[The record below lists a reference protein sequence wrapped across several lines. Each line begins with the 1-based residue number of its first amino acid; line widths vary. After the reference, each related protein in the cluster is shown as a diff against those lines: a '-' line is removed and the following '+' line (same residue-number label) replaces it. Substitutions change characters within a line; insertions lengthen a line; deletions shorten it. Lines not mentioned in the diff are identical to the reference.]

1 MEAAMHDVDTSLLRT
16 FVVLAETRSFSRT
29 GGLIGRSQSAVS
41 GQIRKLE
48 QVLGRVLL
56 ARNTRNVALTP
67 DGERLLGHARQMIAS
82 ADAMLARFAVD
93 EVKGTVRFGSPE
105 DFATTYLPETLGLF
119 AKAHPAVELRVTCQ
133 LTLPLVAA
141 FEVGA
146 LDLIVVKQDPARR
159 YDGAKPLWRE
169 SLVWVGAQDA
179 EADFEVLSQRPA
191 ALPLVASPAPCVYRG
206 RAAEALDS
214 ARVAW
219 AGVFTSPSFAGC
231 AAAVAAGFGY
241 AVMPRGM
248 VPASLRVLDDGWPP
262 LAEAEI
268 ALLGAARL
276 SAAAEALATFIMQ
289 RVKR

>member
-1 MEAAMHDVDTSLLRT
+1 MHDVDTSLLRT
-16 FVVLAETRSFSRT
+16 FVTLAETHSFSRT
-29 GGLIGRSQSAVS
+29 GSMIGRSQSAVS
-41 GQIRKLE
+41 GQIQRLE
-48 QVLGRVLL
+48 QVLGRTLL
-56 ARNTRNVALTP
+56 IRNTRNVALTVE
-67 DGERLLGHARQMIAS
+67 GERLLGHARQMIAN
-82 ADAMLARFAVD
+82 ADAMLARFATN
-93 EVKGTVRFGSPE
+93 EVEGLVRFGSPE
-105 DFATTYLPETLGLF
+105 DFATIYLPETLGLF

-133 LTLPLVAA
+133 LTLPLVEA
-141 FEVGA
+141 FEAGE

-169 SLVWVGAQDA
+169 SLVWVGAPDA
-179 EADFEVLSQRPA
+179 EANFDAVLHGPSVLR
-191 ALPLVASPAPCVYRG
+191 LVASPAPCVYRS
-206 RAAEALDS
+206 RAAEALDR
-214 ARVAW
+214 AHVAW

-248 VPASLRVLDDGWPP
+248 VPASLRVLEDGWPP

-276 SAAAEALATFIMQ
+276 SAATEALASFIVQ